1 MKGRNGSSHG
11 FFISGKEIGWACCAS
26 VIFMAQLMK
35 HYSVFGRNG
44 KHRSAFSSVEV
55 PAQGYGCR
63 TRVAFG

>member
-1 MKGRNGSSHG
+1 MKGRNGCSHG

-35 HYSVFGRNG
+35 HYSV
-44 KHRSAFSSVEV
+44 SVEV